1 MDSTLNCPMP
11 EPCSATV
18 AAASVAAI
26 DPDEIAAWV
35 RLDAVPG
42 LGRRTARLLLDKF
55 GLPQQVLAAGTAEL
69 ARWVPAAM
77 VGAIRARPDSALSAQ
92 IDRTLQWLREPG
104 HHLLTLADPAYPRAM
119 LDLSDPPLLLYAL
132 GRLERLRSPAL
143 AVVGARSATVQG
155 GRDAERFA
163 AAFSGA
169 GITVVSGLAL
179 GIDAAA
185 HAGGLNGPGGTIA
198 VVGTG
203 LDRCYPACHWT
214 LAQRIAADGL
224 VLGELPL
231 GTPARSLHFPQRNRL
246 IAALS
251 RGVLVVEA
259 ALRSGSLITARLA
272 AELGREVF
280 AVPGSIHA
288 PLAAGCHRLIQQG
301 AKLVECPQD
310 VFDELGL
317 SPGLSPGPSPAASP
331 RSSAALSAAGMP
343 PAPTSAPAP
352 DRADALGAALAYD
365 PVDPD
370 TLCARTG
377 MPPEAVTA
385 VLLDLELAGAVE
397 RMPGNRYRRLT

>member
-1 MDSTLNCPMP
+1 MP
-11 EPCSATV
+11 EPSSATAACAATIDRDEV
-18 AAASVAAI
+18 AA
-26 DPDEIAAWV
+26 WL

-55 GLPQQVLAAGTAEL
+55 GLPQQVLAASEAQL
-69 ARWVPAAM
+69 VRWLPPAVASA
-77 VGAIRARPDSALSAQ
+77 VRARPDAALSAR
-92 IDRTLQWLREPG
+92 IDRTVAWLGEPG
-104 HHLLTLADPAYPRAM
+104 NGLLTLADAAYPRGL
-119 LDLSDPPLLLYAL
+119 LDLSDPPLLLYAR
-132 GRLERLRSPAL
+132 GRLERLRGPAL

-155 GRDAERFA
+155 GRDAGMFA
-163 AAFSGA
+163 SAFSGA

-185 HAGGLNGPGGTIA
+185 HAGALNGSGGTVA

-203 LDRCYPACHWT
+203 LDRCYPACHQA
-214 LAQRIAADGL
+214 LAQRIAAEGL
-224 VLGELPL
+224 LLSELPL
-231 GTPARSLHFPQRNRL
+231 GTPARGPHFPLRNRL
-246 IAALS
+246 IAALA

-301 AKLVECPQD
+301 AKLVACPQD

-317 SPGLSPGPSPAASP
+317 REGPGGVRQPDAPVSAWPS
-331 RSSAALSAAGMP
+331 
-343 PAPTSAPAP
+343 
-352 DRADALGAALAYD
+352 DRADALGTALAYD

-377 MPPEAVTA
+377 LPPEAVTA
-385 VLLDLELAGAVE
+385 ALLQLEFGGTVE
-397 RMPGNRYRRLT
+397 RMPGNLYRRLA

>member
-1 MDSTLNCPMP
+1 MSYRTPPMP
-11 EPCSATV
+11 ES
-18 AAASVAAI
+18 SVAADACANTI
-26 DPDEIAAWV
+26 DPHEVAAWL

-55 GLPQQVLAAGTAEL
+55 GLPQQVLAAGEAQL
-69 ARWVPAAM
+69 ARWLPGPVARA
-77 VGAIRARPDSALSAQ
+77 VRARPDAALSARV
-92 IDRTLQWLREPG
+92 DRTVAWLREPD
-104 HHLLTLADPAYPRAM
+104 HHLLTLADQAYPRGL
-119 LDLSDPPLLLYAL
+119 LDLSDPPLLLYAC
-132 GRLERLRSPAL
+132 GQLERLRGPAL

-155 GRDAERFA
+155 GRDAEQFSS
-163 AAFSGA
+163 AFSTA

-185 HAGGLNGPGGTIA
+185 HAGGLNGAGGTVA

-203 LDRCYPACHWT
+203 LDRCYPACHRP
-214 LAQRIAADGL
+214 LAQRIAAEGL
-224 VLGELPL
+224 LLSELPL
-231 GTPARSLHFPQRNRL
+231 GTPARGPHFPQRNRL

-251 RGVLVVEA
+251 RGVLVIEA

-301 AKLVECPQD
+301 AKLVACPQD

-317 SPGLSPGPSPAASP
+317 GEDPGAVGKPGATVSARPPE
-331 RSSAALSAAGMP
+331 RS
-343 PAPTSAPAP
+343 
-352 DRADALGAALAYD
+352 DALGTALAYD

-370 TLCARTG
+370 TLCVRAG
-377 MPPEAVTA
+377 LPPEAVTA
-385 VLLDLELAGAVE
+385 ALLELELAGAVE
-397 RMPGNRYRRLT
+397 RMPGNLYRRLA

>member
-1 MDSTLNCPMP
+1 MRKSS
-11 EPCSATV
+11 SATD
-18 AAASVAAI
+18 ACAAAI
-26 DPDEIAAWV
+26 DPDEVAAWL

-55 GLPQQVLAAGTAEL
+55 GLPQQVLAAGEAQL
-69 ARWVPAAM
+69 GRWLPAPVASA
-77 VGAIRARPDSALSAQ
+77 VRARPDTALSAR
-92 IDRTLQWLREPG
+92 IEHTVAWLREPG
-104 HHLLTLADPAYPRAM
+104 HHLLTLADPAYPHGL
-119 LDLSDPPLLLYAL
+119 LDLSDPPLLLYAR
-132 GRLERLRSPAL
+132 GTLERLRTPAL

-155 GRDAERFA
+155 GHDAGMFA
-163 AAFSGA
+163 SAFSGA

-185 HAGGLNGPGGTIA
+185 HAGGLSGPGGTIA

-203 LDRCYPACHWT
+203 LDRCYPACHRA
-214 LAQRIAADGL
+214 LAQRIAAQGL
-224 VLGELPL
+224 LLSELPL
-231 GTPARSLHFPQRNRL
+231 GTPARGPHFPQRNRL
-246 IAALS
+246 IAALA

-317 SPGLSPGPSPAASP
+317 SEGLAGVGKPGATVSARPSE
-331 RSSAALSAAGMP
+331 
-343 PAPTSAPAP
+343 
-352 DRADALGAALAYD
+352 RADALGTALAYD

-370 TLCARTG
+370 TLCVRTG
-377 MPPEAVTA
+377 LPPEAVTA
-385 VLLDLELAGAVE
+385 ALLELEFAGAVE
-397 RMPGNRYRRLT
+397 RMPGNLYRRLARHLV